1 MLRLPRRIRR
11 IQLAAAFLAA
21 LPVCYAQSSES
32 PRIEAVRFWSF
43 GDVTRIAIETRGD
56 FKIHTEQIDGPPRL
70 FFDLSGLRPPVARKK
85 GVQSIQVKDSLVK
98 QIRIAETAPGVT
110 RIVFDLQAT
119 VDFSSSQL
127 GNPDRLMIEIRPKDK
142 RGGELSIARSSSGSQ
157 HFDEK
162 TEPAPATILPGL
174 NAVPPKPV
182 STPGTRRTFSMND
195 LPVPPRVAPSA
206 VEIPDLAAR
215 FPPPALPYFVEPQ
228 STALKFVLTSRLK
241 KIQPGPYHPRRVEA
255 SSHVPEPKR
264 FSTDVA
270 SEQSQLHEHPAVP
283 PAALAASRPT
293 VDPALL
299 TTVDN
304 PLPVP
309 GVSVKPVAPA
319 KIDSS
324 GNRSLVRVF
333 GLKMGKVVIDAGHGG
348 HDTGTIG
355 PHGLNEKDL
364 VLDVSL
370 RLGKLIQQKLGS
382 EVIYTR
388 SDDTFIP
395 LEQRPRIANDEKAD
409 LFISI
414 HANSSPVYSA
424 TGVET
429 YYFNFTSD
437 KSALDLA
444 TRENATSTSSIHELN
459 DLLQQVVLKAKVE
472 ESREFAS
479 KVQGS
484 LYSMSAKMNTRSR
497 DRGVRKAPFVVL
509 IGATM
514 PSILAEI
521 GFVSNPH
528 DEPLLKKADQRQ
540 KIAEA
545 LYKGIEQ
552 YANTLS
558 HEQIARVK
566 SSE

>member
-11 IQLAAAFLAA
+11 IHLAAAFLAA
-21 LPVCYAQSSES
+21 VPACLAQTADSS
-32 PRIEAVRFWSF
+32 RIEAIRFWSF
-43 GDVTRIAIETRGD
+43 GDVTRIAVETKGE

-70 FFDLSGLRPPVARKK
+70 FFDLSGIRPPAAHKK
-85 GVQSIQVKDSLVK
+85 GVQSIPVQDALVK
-98 QIRIAETAPGVT
+98 QIRIAETTPGVT
-110 RIVFDLQAT
+110 RIVFDLQTT

-127 GNPDRLMIEIRPKDK
+127 GNPDRLMIEIRPKDS
-142 RGGELSIARSSSGSQ
+142 RSGEPSVARSSSGLQRFEEGGGTSQ
-157 HFDEK
+157 AVDV
-162 TEPAPATILPGL
+162 PAPGAVLPA
-174 NAVPPKPV
+174 NASAVKPA
-182 STPGTRRTFSMND
+182 STTATRRKFSMSS
-195 LPVPPRVAPSA
+195 LPAPPRTDA
-206 VEIPDLAAR
+206 VMAEIPDLASLY
-215 FPPPALPYFVEPQ
+215 PPPHLPYFVEPQ
-228 STALKFVLTSRLK
+228 SVALKLVLASRLN
-241 KIQPGPYHPRRVEA
+241 IMRPPPFRRRTLAA
-255 SSHVPEPKR
+255 SRSG
-264 FSTDVA
+264 
-270 SEQSQLHEHPAVP
+270 EQAVP
-283 PAALAASRPT
+283 PAKKSEELVTASSRPP
-293 VDPALL
+293 VESARINSIESLPAESGA
-299 TTVDN
+299 TASAMST
-304 PLPVP
+304 
-309 GVSVKPVAPA
+309 KPVAPA
-319 KIDSS
+319 RIDSS

-333 GLKMGKVVIDAGHGG
+333 GLKMGKVVIDPGHGG

-355 PHGLNEKDL
+355 PHGLNEKDQ

-370 RLGKLIQQKLGS
+370 RLGKLIQQRLGS
-382 EVIYTR
+382 EVVYTR

-395 LEQRPRIANDEKAD
+395 LEQRTQIANEEKAD

-414 HANSSPVYSA
+414 HANSSPVFSA

-429 YYFNFTSD
+429 YYFNFTSE

-444 TRENATSTSSIHELN
+444 TRENATATSSIHDLN

-472 ESREFAS
+472 ESREFAQR
-479 KVQGS
+479 VQSS

-528 DEPLLKKADQRQ
+528 DEPLLKKPEQQQ

>member
-11 IQLAAAFLAA
+11 VHLAAAVLLAA
-21 LPVCYAQSSES
+21 PSCFAQAVDS
-32 PRIEAVRFWSF
+32 RIEAVRFWSF
-43 GDVTRIAIETRGD
+43 GDVTRIAIETKGE

-70 FFDLSGLRPPVARKK
+70 FFDLSGIHPPVARKK
-85 GVQSIQVKDSLVK
+85 GVQSIQVQDALVK
-98 QIRIAETAPGVT
+98 QIRIAETMPGVT
-110 RIVFDLQAT
+110 RIVFDLQTT

-127 GNPDRLMIEIRPKDK
+127 GNPDRLMIEIRPKNR
-142 RGGELSIARSSSGSQ
+142 RGDEPSVARSSAGSQ
-157 HFDEK
+157 RFEEGAGAPETVNIPPDTASPTK
-162 TEPAPATILPGL
+162 PSPIQPAPTVSKRHVFSMSDL
-174 NAVPPKPV
+174 AVPPRPLGR
-182 STPGTRRTFSMND
+182 STE
-195 LPVPPRVAPSA
+195 L
-206 VEIPDLAAR
+206 PDLASG
-215 FPPPALPYFVEPQ
+215 FPPPRLPYFVEPQ
-228 STALKFVLTSRLK
+228 SVALKYVLYSRLNIMRPPPFHRSAPAASYSAK
-241 KIQPGPYHPRRVEA
+241 RVAQKPADIAMAVPGPESARVSAVEA
-255 SSHVPEPKR
+255 PVLPESKVGTSPK
-264 FSTDVA
+264 
-270 SEQSQLHEHPAVP
+270 L
-283 PAALAASRPT
+283 
-293 VDPALL
+293 
-299 TTVDN
+299 
-304 PLPVP
+304 
-309 GVSVKPVAPA
+309 VAPA
-319 KIDSS
+319 TIDSN

-333 GLKMGKVVIDAGHGG
+333 GLKMGKVVIDPGHGG

-370 RLGKLIQQKLGS
+370 RLGKLIQQRLGS
-382 EVIYTR
+382 EVTYTR
-388 SDDTFIP
+388 SDDTFVP
-395 LEQRPRIANDEKAD
+395 LEQRPQIANDEKAD

-414 HANSSPVYSA
+414 HANSSPVFSA

-429 YYFNFTSD
+429 YYFNFTSE

-444 TRENATSTSSIHELN
+444 TRENATSSSSIHDLN

-472 ESREFAS
+472 ESREFAQR
-479 KVQGS
+479 VQNS

-528 DEPLLKKADQRQ
+528 DETLLKKPEQRQ

>member
-1 MLRLPRRIRR
+1 M
-11 IQLAAAFLAA
+11 
-21 LPVCYAQSSES
+21 PVCHAQSSDS
-32 PRIEAVRFWSF
+32 PRIEAIRFWSF
-43 GDVTRIAIETRGD
+43 GDVTRIAVETKGD

-70 FFDLSGLRPPVARKK
+70 FFDLHGLRPPVARKK
-85 GVQSIQVKDSLVK
+85 GVQSILVGDSLVK
-98 QIRIAETAPGVT
+98 QIRIAETTPGVT
-110 RIVFDLQAT
+110 RIVFDLQSM
-119 VDFSSSQL
+119 VEFNSSQL
-127 GNPDRLMIEIRPKDK
+127 GSPDRLIIEIRPKDK
-142 RGGELSIARSSSGSQ
+142 LAAVPSVTPSSSGSQ
-157 HFDEK
+157 RFGDG
-162 TEPAPATILPGL
+162 TETLQPEGAPAS
-174 NAVPPKPV
+174 V
-182 STPGTRRTFSMND
+182 STAKTTPHPTTTLTTRPLTTRPLTTRRTLLMSD
-195 LPVPPRVAPSA
+195 LPVPPGLVAPRA
-206 VEIPDLAAR
+206 EMPDLAAQ
-215 FPPPALPYFVEPQ
+215 FPPPVLPYYVELQ
-228 STALKFVLTSRLK
+228 SAPLKLVLSYKSKVLR
-241 KIQPGPYHPRRVEA
+241 PGPFRSTNVQVAETSGRGVQQGVNAKDFAPVSETAILDHPRG
-255 SSHVPEPKR
+255 
-264 FSTDVA
+264 
-270 SEQSQLHEHPAVP
+270 
-283 PAALAASRPT
+283 
-293 VDPALL
+293 
-299 TTVDN
+299 
-304 PLPVP
+304 PLPVAATLRP
-309 GVSVKPVAPA
+309 PAETALTRPASNSLPTESTKPVAPA
-319 KIDSS
+319 KTDSS

-370 RLGKLIQQKLGS
+370 RLGKLIQQRLGS

-414 HANSSPVYSA
+414 HANSSPVFSA

-429 YYFNFTSD
+429 YYFNFTSE

-444 TRENATSTSSIHELN
+444 TRENAAATSSIHELN
-459 DLLQQVVLKAKVE
+459 DLLQQVVLKTKVE

-484 LYSMSAKMNTRSR
+484 LYPMSAKMNTRAH

-528 DEPLLKKADQRQ
+528 DEPLLKKNDQRQ

>member
-11 IQLAAAFLAA
+11 VELAAALLLAV
-21 LPVCYAQSSES
+21 PGCFAQATDS
-32 PRIEAVRFWSF
+32 RIEAIRFWSF
-43 GDVTRIAIETRGD
+43 GDVTRIAVETKGE

-70 FFDLSGLRPPVARKK
+70 FFDLSGIKPPVAHKK
-85 GVQSIQVKDSLVK
+85 GVQSIQVQDSLVK
-98 QIRIAETAPGVT
+98 QIRIAETMPGVT
-110 RIVFDLQAT
+110 RIVFDLQTT

-127 GNPDRLMIEIRPKDK
+127 GNPDRLMIEIRPKD
-142 RGGELSIARSSSGSQ
+142 RRSVEPSVARSSSGSQ
-157 HFDEK
+157 RFEEGAG
-162 TEPAPATILPGL
+162 TPETANIPAPDTASPTK
-174 NAVPPKPV
+174 PPPIQPAPTASK
-182 STPGTRRTFSMND
+182 RRVFSMSD
-195 LPVPPRVAPSA
+195 LPAPPRPVGRST
-206 VEIPDLAAR
+206 ELPDLASS
-215 FPPPALPYFVEPQ
+215 FPPPRLPYFVEPQ
-228 STALKFVLTSRLK
+228 SVALKFVLYSRLNIMRPPPFHRRAPAAGHNAEQAQQK
-241 KIQPGPYHPRRVEA
+241 PADIAMAVPGPESARIRAVD
-255 SSHVPEPKR
+255 SSVPAESKVGTSPK
-264 FSTDVA
+264 
-270 SEQSQLHEHPAVP
+270 L
-283 PAALAASRPT
+283 
-293 VDPALL
+293 
-299 TTVDN
+299 
-304 PLPVP
+304 
-309 GVSVKPVAPA
+309 VAPA
-319 KIDSS
+319 TIDSN

-333 GLKMGKVVIDAGHGG
+333 GLKIGKVVIDAGHGG

-395 LEQRPRIANDEKAD
+395 LEQRTQIANEEKAD

-414 HANSSPVYSA
+414 HANSSPVFSA

-429 YYFNFTSD
+429 YYFNFTSE

-444 TRENATSTSSIHELN
+444 TRENATSTSSIHDLN
-459 DLLQQVVLKAKVE
+459 DLLQKVVLKAKVE
-472 ESREFAS
+472 ESREFAQR
-479 KVQGS
+479 VQSS

-528 DEPLLKKADQRQ
+528 DETLLKKPEQRQ

>member
-21 LPVCYAQSSES
+21 MPACYAQSSES
-32 PRIEAVRFWSF
+32 PHIEAVRFWSF
-43 GDVTRIAIETRGD
+43 GDVTRIAVATKGD

-70 FFDLSGLRPPVARKK
+70 FFDLTGVRPPVAHKK
-85 GVQSIQVKDSLVK
+85 GVQSIQVQDSLVK

-110 RIVFDLQAT
+110 RIVFDLQT
-119 VDFSSSQL
+119 LVDFNSSQL
-127 GNPDRLMIEIRPKDK
+127 GNPDRLMIEIRPKNK
-142 RGGELSIARSSSGSQ
+142 GTREASIARSSSGSQ
-157 HFDEK
+157 RFDEGSDPSPSTDLPIAAPPTK
-162 TEPAPATILPGL
+162 TATQTT
-174 NAVPPKPV
+174 A
-182 STPGTRRTFSMND
+182 RRTLSMRD
-195 LPVPPRVAPSA
+195 LPVPRRVVALRA
-206 VEIPDLAAR
+206 DTPDLAAN
-215 FPPPALPYFVEPQ
+215 FPPPALPYVVEPQ
-228 STALKFVLTSRLK
+228 SPALKAVLTSKLK
-241 KIQPGPYHPRRVEA
+241 TLRPGAYHPRNLEVA
-255 SSHVPEPKR
+255 NHAPEPKR
-264 FSTDVA
+264 AST
-270 SEQSQLHEHPAVP
+270 EF
-283 PAALAASRPT
+283 AALDQAAIHPLGPSAAAASRT
-293 VDPALL
+293 VVETVAN
-299 TTVDN
+299 TTSAN
-304 PLPVP
+304 SPLPVS
-309 GVSVKPVAPA
+309 SVTGKPMAAA

-370 RLGKLIQQKLGS
+370 RLGKLIQEKLGS

-395 LEQRPRIANDEKAD
+395 LEQRPKIANDEKAD

-414 HANSSPVYSA
+414 HANSSPVFSA

-444 TRENATSTSSIHELN
+444 TRENATATSSIHELN

-472 ESREFAS
+472 ESKEFAA

-528 DEPLLKKADQRQ
+528 DEPLLKKSDQRQ

>member
-1 MLRLPRRIRR
+1 MLRLPRRIRP
-11 IQLAAAFLAA
+11 IHLAAAFVAA
-21 LPVCYAQSSES
+21 IPACYAQSSDS
-32 PRIEAVRFWSF
+32 PRIEAIRFWSF
-43 GDVTRIAIETRGD
+43 GDVTRIAVETKGD
-56 FKIHTEQIDGPPRL
+56 FKIHTEQIEGPPRL
-70 FFDLSGLRPPVARKK
+70 FFDLHGIRPPATHKK
-85 GVQSIQVKDSLVK
+85 GVQSILVDDSLVK
-98 QIRIAETAPGVT
+98 QIRIAETTPGVT
-110 RIVFDLQAT
+110 RIVFDLQSM
-119 VDFSSSQL
+119 VDFTSSQL
-127 GNPDRLMIEIRPKDK
+127 GSPDRLIIEIRPKDK
-142 RGGELSIARSSSGSQ
+142 RAAEPSVAPSSSGSRL
-157 HFDEK
+157 FEDG
-162 TEPAPATILPGL
+162 TETPQPGGML
-174 NAVPPKPV
+174 APV
-182 STPGTRRTFSMND
+182 SPAKTAPPLARRRTLLMRD
-195 LPVPPRVAPSA
+195 LPVPPGLVAHKA
-206 VEIPDLAAR
+206 EVPDLAAR
-215 FPPPALPYFVEPQ
+215 FPPPVLPYYVEPQ
-228 STALKFVLTSRLK
+228 SVSLKLVLANKSKIMRPAPPRTASAQVAGTPSRGFQQGTNAKDFAPVNETTVLDHPGDPLSAAVSHQPLETAL
-241 KIQPGPYHPRRVEA
+241 
-255 SSHVPEPKR
+255 
-264 FSTDVA
+264 
-270 SEQSQLHEHPAVP
+270 
-283 PAALAASRPT
+283 SRP
-293 VDPALL
+293 LN
-299 TTVDN
+299 N
-304 PLPVP
+304 PL
-309 GVSVKPVAPA
+309 SVESTKPVAPA
-319 KIDSS
+319 KADSS

-333 GLKMGKVVIDAGHGG
+333 GLKMSKVVIDAGHGG

-370 RLGKLIQQKLGS
+370 RLGKLIQQRLGS

-395 LEQRPRIANDEKAD
+395 LEQRPKIANDEKAD

-414 HANSSPVYSA
+414 HANSSPVFSA

-437 KSALDLA
+437 KSAIDLA
-444 TRENATSTSSIHELN
+444 TRENAAATSSIHELN
-459 DLLQQVVLKAKVE
+459 DLLQQVVLKTKVE

>member
-11 IQLAAAFLAA
+11 VQLAAAFLLAV
-21 LPVCYAQSSES
+21 PPCVAQATDSS
-32 PRIEAVRFWSF
+32 RIEAIRFWSF
-43 GDVTRIAIETRGD
+43 GDVTRIAVETKGEY
-56 FKIHTEQIDGPPRL
+56 KIHTEQIDGPPRL
-70 FFDLSGLRPPVARKK
+70 FFDLSGIHPPVAHKK
-85 GVQSIQVKDSLVK
+85 GVQSIPVDDALVK

-110 RIVFDLQAT
+110 RIVFDLQT
-119 VDFSSSQL
+119 VVDFSSSQL
-127 GNPDRLMIEIRPKDK
+127 GNPDRLMIEIRPKD
-142 RGGELSIARSSSGSQ
+142 RRSGEPSVARSSSGSQ
-157 HFDEK
+157 RFEEESGTPGTGDIPISGVASATQSSEIQQAPVASKRHVISLSDI
-162 TEPAPATILPGL
+162 PAA
-174 NAVPPKPV
+174 PKPV
-182 STPGTRRTFSMND
+182 VRSTE
-195 LPVPPRVAPSA
+195 L
-206 VEIPDLAAR
+206 PDLASR
-215 FPPPALPYFVEPQ
+215 FPPPRLPYFVEPQ
-228 STALKFVLTSRLK
+228 SVALKFVLSSRLN
-241 KIQPGPYHPRRVEA
+241 ITRPPSFTGSAPVANHGEERVA
-255 SSHVPEPKR
+255 QKPV
-264 FSTDVA
+264 DVA
-270 SEQSQLHEHPAVP
+270 TANP
-283 PAALAASRPT
+283 RPETMHIRT
-293 VDPALL
+293 VDSS
-299 TTVDN
+299 
-304 PLPVP
+304 VP
-309 GVSVKPVAPA
+309 GESKVGTNAKLVAPA
-319 KIDSS
+319 TIDSN

-333 GLKMGKVVIDAGHGG
+333 GLKIGKVVIDPGHGG

-364 VLDVSL
+364 VLDVSM

-382 EVIYTR
+382 EVVYTR

-395 LEQRPRIANDEKAD
+395 LEQRTQIANDEKAD

-414 HANSSPVYSA
+414 HANSSPVFSA

-429 YYFNFTSD
+429 YYFNFTSE

-444 TRENATSTSSIHELN
+444 TRENATSASSIHDLN

-472 ESREFAS
+472 ESREFAQ
-479 KVQGS
+479 KVQNS

-514 PSILAEI
+514 PSILAEV

-528 DEPLLKKADQRQ
+528 DEPLLKKPEQRQ

>member
-1 MLRLPRRIRR
+1 MP
-11 IQLAAAFLAA
+11 A
-21 LPVCYAQSSES
+21 CYAQPSES
-32 PRIEAVRFWSF
+32 PHIEAVRFWSF
-43 GDVTRIAIETRGD
+43 GDVTRIAVETKGD

-70 FFDLSGLRPPVARKK
+70 FFDLTGLRPPVAHKK
-85 GVQSIQVKDSLVK
+85 GVQSIQVQDSLVK

-110 RIVFDLQAT
+110 RIVFDLQAN

-142 RGGELSIARSSSGSQ
+142 RNGEPSIARSSSGSQ
-157 HFDEK
+157 RFDEGSEPIPSTMLPGPISPDK
-162 TEPAPATILPGL
+162 PAPLTTA
-174 NAVPPKPV
+174 K
-182 STPGTRRTFSMND
+182 RTLLMSD
-195 LPVPPRVAPSA
+195 LPVPPRVIATRA
-206 VEIPDLAAR
+206 DIPDLASR
-215 FPPPALPYFVEPQ
+215 FPPPALPYYVEPQ
-228 STALKFVLTSRLK
+228 STALKALLNGRLRA
-241 KIQPGPYHPRRVEA
+241 IRPGPYRPRSVDTAKHAPEPRRT
-255 SSHVPEPKR
+255 
-264 FSTDVA
+264 ST
-270 SEQSQLHEHPAVP
+270 EF
-283 PAALAASRPT
+283 AALDQPVVHPLGPQTEPVSRPT
-293 VDPALL
+293 VETAA
-299 TTVDN
+299 TINVE
-304 PLPVP
+304 
-309 GVSVKPVAPA
+309 SPVAVSSITAKPMTPA

-324 GNRSLVRVF
+324 GSRSLVRIF
-333 GLKMGKVVIDAGHGG
+333 GLKIGKVVIDAGHGG

-395 LEQRPRIANDEKAD
+395 LEQRPKIANDEKAD

-414 HANSSPVYSA
+414 HANSSPVFSA

-444 TRENATSTSSIHELN
+444 TRENATASSSIHELN

-472 ESREFAS
+472 ESKEFAA

-528 DEPLLKKADQRQ
+528 DEPLLKKPEQRQ